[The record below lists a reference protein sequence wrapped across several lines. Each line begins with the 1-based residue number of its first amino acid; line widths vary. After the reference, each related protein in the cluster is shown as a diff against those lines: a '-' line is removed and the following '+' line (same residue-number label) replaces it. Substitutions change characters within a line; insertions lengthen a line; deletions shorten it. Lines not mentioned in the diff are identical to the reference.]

1 MSKMRRPDYVIW
13 IFTGKCNLN
22 CKHCY
27 AYRFRTVKEL
37 TLEEKLRLIKEI
49 GELGVDYVG
58 LSGGEPL
65 IHPHFPLMLKALR
78 EYEIYVSMVTNG
90 TVFKDEV
97 AGILSDMNM
106 FVNISVDG
114 PREIH
119 DAIRGTGVFDKVME
133 NVEKY
138 RKHGIRYGFVMTI
151 TKLNYKYVDQVI
163 ALAVEKGAERLSI
176 LPAMPTGKALIN
188 NIAVGRDEY
197 LEALKIVDEKAEEY
211 KYPVSLWCT
220 PFAPLVI
227 KSKYVSYSSCRL
239 SEGIDIDPEGNILLC
254 DILDVKITSIR
265 DKTLLEAWKIYLNH
279 PILRYIN
286 EPPNPPNM
294 CRKCPIFN
302 YCRTGCYARSYLLY
316 KDYNK
321 GDPLCPRTRYNL

>member
-1 MSKMRRPDYVIW
+1 ME
-13 IFTGKCNLN
+13 
-22 CKHCY
+22 KHIQSYKLCY
-27 AYRFRTVKEL
+27 
-37 TLEEKLRLIKEI
+37 
-49 GELGVDYVG
+49 G

-65 IHPHFPLMLKALR
+65 IHRHFPLMLKALR
-78 EYEIYVSMVTNG
+78 EYEVYVSMVTNG

-97 AGILSDMNM
+97 ANILSDMNV

-119 DAIRGTGVFDKVME
+119 YIIRGAGIFDRVME

-138 RKHGIRYGFVMTI
+138 RKHGIRYGFVTTI
-151 TKLNYKYVDQVI
+151 TKLNYRYVDQVI
-163 ALAVEKGAERLSI
+163 ELAIDKGAERLSI
-176 LPAMPTGKALIN
+176 LPGMPTGKALIN
-188 NIAVGRDEY
+188 NIAIDRDGY

-220 PFAPLVI
+220 PYAPLFI

-239 SEGIDIDPEGNILLC
+239 SEGLDIDPAGNVLLC
-254 DILDVKITSIR
+254 DILDVKITTIR
-265 DKTLLEAWKIYLNH
+265 DNTLFEAWKIYLNH
-279 PILRYIN
+279 PLLKYIN
-286 EPPNPPNM
+286 EPPNPPTV

-302 YCRTGCYARSYLLY
+302 YCKTGCYARSFLIH

-321 GDPLCPRTRYNL
+321 GDPLCPKINSN